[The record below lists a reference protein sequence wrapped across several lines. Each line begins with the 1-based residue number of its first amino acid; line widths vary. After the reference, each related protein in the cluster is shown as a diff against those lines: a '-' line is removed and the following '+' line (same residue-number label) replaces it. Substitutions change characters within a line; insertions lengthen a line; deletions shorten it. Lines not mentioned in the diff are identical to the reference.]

1 MANEEIGIGLS
12 VVSDTAG
19 TAKARQDLANVRK
32 EIDELKAAFNRGDKG
47 AEAFNKEL
55 ANLEKR
61 EKSIKGAI
69 DNTTKEFTQEAAAMK
84 AAATEARK
92 LAAEEERLARAQA
105 KKPKAG
111 SAGALQQLGRDIR
124 GLPSVQVP
132 GLGIG
137 TDTFGRAAEVAGRL
151 GVSMGQLALGAGV
164 AVGALGAVAVAF
176 SILSSEAEKQAKV
189 LGGVIEANR
198 KVGED
203 VAGGLT
209 TEQAEKRLEELQRL
223 ATEEQKILD
232 ENTKFREQALNQLSE
247 ATGIARDRT
256 NFGSF
261 GGAKLEG
268 SLFESLA
275 GLNSQFSTLNNEITT
290 STATLEANKTEQN
303 SLAAALEDGSIA
315 ANDAAK
321 AEAELAAARTAS
333 VLTEASQAGDLATLK
348 ERVTELTK
356 EQIDAELEALDRR
369 RIGAEAELQSLE
381 ASGDTSE
388 EVAKK
393 IAQLKEQIGFLGEQA
408 QVLNT
413 AKPGAKSS
421 EAIKAAEKAQKDSER
436 AAEKSAKD
444 AEKRM
449 KDTAKAQQDYSDKI
463 ADAGTAFRD
472 AIADINTSLK
482 DNLTDNATKLQDD
495 LNEGAIE
502 FNQDQLKEERAYQR
516 DLAQIKRES
525 ARAELDAV
533 RARDFA
539 ALADAREQAADAI
552 SDRRSEERD
561 ENAEQL
567 TEFQQQREALGRE
580 RDIAN
585 RDAMIDASRARRDA
599 SIDRQ
604 RAQRDAATD
613 RQRALRDLNSMEQT
627 FQRNSLTGWN
637 NYFGQLSQMQN
648 RATGSGGGRATGE
661 GRATGTGSGRTGSSS
676 ISDELQHMVGSR

>member
-1 MANEEIGIGLS
+1 
-12 VVSDTAG
+12 
-19 TAKARQDLANVRK
+19 
-32 EIDELKAAFNRGDKG
+32 
-47 AEAFNKEL
+47 
-55 ANLEKR
+55 
-61 EKSIKGAI
+61 
-69 DNTTKEFTQEAAAMK
+69 MK
-84 AAATEARK
+84 AAAVEARK
-92 LAAEEERLARAQA
+92 LAAEEERLAKAQA

-111 SAGALQQLGRDIR
+111 SAEALQQLGRDIR

-132 GLGIG
+132 GVGIG
-137 TDTFGRAAEVAGRL
+137 TDTFGRASEVAGRL
-151 GVSMGQLALGAGV
+151 GVSMGQLAVGAGV
-164 AVGALGAVAVAF
+164 AAVAVGAVAIAF
-176 SILSSEAEKQAKV
+176 KLAADAAEKQAKV
-189 LGGVIEANR
+189 LTAVIDANQ

-203 VAGGLT
+203 VAQGLT
-209 TEQAEKRLEELQRL
+209 SEDAKKRLEEISRL
-223 ATEEQKILD
+223 RDEATKDLDRNQAALASAQKQFAEFAGGVGYEGDVLTDSMLALAPQTRDLNAQITEGTSAVAAFNTEE
-232 ENTKFREQALNQLSE
+232 NALNQ
-247 ATGIARDRT
+247 
-256 NFGSF
+256 
-261 GGAKLEG
+261 
-268 SLFESLA
+268 
-275 GLNSQFSTLNNEITT
+275 
-290 STATLEANKTEQN
+290 
-303 SLAAALEDGSIA
+303 ALEDGSIA
-315 ANDAAK
+315 ANDAAQ
-321 AEAELAAARTAS
+321 AEADLAAARTAS
-333 VLTEASQAGDLATLK
+333 VLTEAAQAGDLASLK

-369 RIGAEAELQSLE
+369 KIGAEAELASLE

-444 AEKRM
+444 AQKRM
-449 KDTAKAQQDYSDKI
+449 EDTAKAQQAYSDKI

-472 AIADINTSLK
+472 AIADINTTLK

-516 DLAQIKRES
+516 DLAQIKRDS
-525 ARAELDAV
+525 ARAELDAT

-567 TEFQQQREALGRE
+567 NEFQQQREALGRE

-637 NYFGQLSQMQN
+637 NYFGQISQMQN
-648 RATGSGGGRATGE
+648 RATGSGGGRTSG
-661 GRATGTGSGRTGSSS
+661 GTSGTGSRTASNQQTSFDDLSYITGGR
-676 ISDELQHMVGSR
+676 